1 MRPGGVKFQS
11 RKRVFADQ
19 TSPRVITRSKKNTA
33 QQDASLTPSDICV
46 PPPSRANESHTRELV
61 GNLDEGTQAAAE
73 GQFYYHIT

>member
-19 TSPRVITRSKKNTA
+19 RTPRETRSKKNMV
-33 QQDASLTPSDICV
+33 QRDASVTPSDICV
-46 PPPSRANESHTRELV
+46 PPPSRVNESHARELV